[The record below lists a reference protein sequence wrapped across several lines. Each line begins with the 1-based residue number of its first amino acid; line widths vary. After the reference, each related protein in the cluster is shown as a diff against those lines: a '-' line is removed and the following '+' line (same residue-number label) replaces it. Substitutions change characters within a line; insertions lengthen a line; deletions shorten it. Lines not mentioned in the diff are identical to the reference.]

1 MTKTQLM
8 TNRQE
13 IPISIDGT
21 TLPYATEYTYLG
33 QLISFKDK
41 TGKEIRRISLA
52 WKSFWSLQF
61 ILLDKTIN
69 RRLKFEVL
77 QACVYPTLL
86 YGCQTWSTTNR
97 QMNALEIC
105 QRKMERKILGITM
118 RDRISNESLSQMAST
133 TNVTQRANKLKWKW
147 GGHIARMKDERW
159 TYRATMWDPR
169 TGDRH
174 RGIPRKR
181 WADFYT
187 TQAGQQWSRI
197 ARSRGTWRTIWKS
210 TTNED
215 SASHKQYPKLTKVAL
230 QERSANSTR
239 EARTVGLQKQ
249 LRDQQRK
256 NSAYGFQKGRKTS
269 ERREIYLA
277 RRYAGDREH
286 LSLPRCIP
294 ATDNDFLQDTSRKE
308 QRQPRKPQNR
318 IQNISKLSLTTAMSL
333 FHAVITPIASYGIE
347 LIWEKLTNNDLAK
360 LENVK
365 ARFLKRVLGVG
376 KQSPT
381 RIVYVLAK
389 ESFFIEDLRLELM
402 LPSTGPYQ
410 AHLETRR
417 RKQEDIDPDFYCTS
431 AMTDRKWTETC
442 QDQRHVVTRLA
453 IHGFH
458 HKICRTQ
465 RFHHPDDD

>member
-1 MTKTQLM
+1 MLQQLCTQSKTIGLSMNMTKTQLM

-41 TGKEIRRISLA
+41 TGKEIRRRISLA

-69 RRLKFEVL
+69 RRLKLEVL
-77 QACVYPTLL
+77 QTCVYPTLL

-174 RGIPRKR
+174 RGRPRKR

-197 ARSRGTWRTIWKS
+197 ARSRGTWRTIGS
-210 TTNED
+210 R
-215 SASHKQYPKLTKVAL
+215 L
-230 QERSANSTR
+230 QMK
-239 EARTVGLQKQ
+239 TV
-249 LRDQQRK
+249 
-256 NSAYGFQKGRKTS
+256 
-269 ERREIYLA
+269 
-277 RRYAGDREH
+277 
-286 LSLPRCIP
+286 P
-294 ATDNDFLQDTSRKE
+294 ATN
-308 QRQPRKPQNR
+308 
-318 IQNISKLSLTTAMSL
+318 NI
-333 FHAVITPIASYGIE
+333 
-347 LIWEKLTNNDLAK
+347 
-360 LENVK
+360 
-365 ARFLKRVLGVG
+365 
-376 KQSPT
+376 
-381 RIVYVLAK
+381 
-389 ESFFIEDLRLELM
+389 
-402 LPSTGPYQ
+402 PS
-410 AHLETRR
+410 
-417 RKQEDIDPDFYCTS
+417 
-431 AMTDRKWTETC
+431 
-442 QDQRHVVTRLA
+442 
-453 IHGFH
+453 
-458 HKICRTQ
+458 
-465 RFHHPDDD
+465 